1 MSTRN
6 GRSNLSQAK
15 SFDIPKIDV
24 YHAYKRIKANRG
36 AAGIDHVSL
45 EQFEK
50 DLKNNLYKIWN
61 RMSSGTYFPPAVKAV
76 EIPKKNGGVR
86 ILGIPTVADRI
97 AQMVVKMRFEEKVE
111 RHFLPDSYG
120 YRPGK
125 SAHDALAVT
134 RKRCWENDWV
144 LEFDIKGLFDN
155 IDHELLMKAVE
166 KHTNCTWELLY
177 IKRWLTVP
185 FQTANNVNIDRD
197 RGVPQGG
204 VISPI
209 LANLFLHYVF
219 DKWMVINFPKLPW
232 CRYAD
237 DGIVHCKSKVQAEY
251 IRKCLEQRFNACK
264 LEIHPEKTKIVY
276 CKDSNRKQKHDN
288 MQFTFLGYTYRPRKA
303 KSKDGKVFT
312 SFLPAISNKAK
323 MHIQQTIKSWRLLWM
338 TQQEIGDI
346 ADKYNPVIRGWLNY
360 YGKYGKGELARV
372 LEHINR
378 HLTFW
383 VRRKYKKYK
392 RKQLAAKRYLKK
404 ISDNNQNLFEHWKVG
419 ILPTAG

>member
-1 MSTRN
+1 MSE
-6 GRSNLSQAK
+6 AK
-15 SFDIPKIDV
+15 SFDIPKMDV
-24 YHAYKRIKANRG
+24 YHAYERIKANRG
-36 AAGIDHVSL
+36 AAGIDNVSL
-45 EQFEK
+45 AQFER
-50 DLKNNLYKIWN
+50 DLKKNLYKIWN

-76 EIPKKNGGVR
+76 EIPKGNGGVR

-111 RHFLPDSYG
+111 RYFLPDSYG

-144 LEFDIKGLFDN
+144 LEFVIKGLFDN

-166 KHTNCTWELLY
+166 KHTKCKWELLY
-177 IKRWLTVP
+177 IRRWLTVP
-185 FQTANNVNIDRD
+185 FQTANKENIVREK
-197 RGVPQGG
+197 GVPQGG
-204 VISPI
+204 VISPV

-276 CKDSNRKQKHDN
+276 CKDSNRKQKYGN
-288 MQFTFLGYTYRPRKA
+288 VQFTFLGYTYRPRKA

-312 SFLPAISNKAK
+312 SFLPAVSNKAK
-323 MHIQQTIKSWRLLWM
+323 THIRQTIKSWRILWM
-338 TQQEIGDI
+338 TQQKICDI
-346 ADKYNPVIRGWLNY
+346 AEKYNPVIRGWLNY

-372 LEHINR
+372 LEHINQ

-383 VRRKYKKYK
+383 VRRKYKKY
-392 RKQLAAKRYLKK
+392 RHKQMDAKRYLKK
-404 ISDNNQNLFEHWKVG
+404 LAENNENLFAHWKVG